1 MDQVLVQKYETGVA
15 KLQQAIAGMSEA
27 DLKAAP
33 IPGKWST
40 QQVIIHL
47 ADADVVFAER
57 IRRIVAE
64 DNPTLTVW
72 DENKFA
78 ERLFYHD
85 QSVADA
91 MGILD
96 LTHKQTSRILRKMS
110 EADWQRKGVHSHR
123 GPQTVGDVLTYAVNH
138 IEHHLKFIA
147 EKRAKLGK

>member
-1 MDQVLVQKYETGVA
+1 MDQQLLNRYEAGPDT
-15 KLQQAIAGMSEA
+15 LRQAVAGMSEA

-64 DNPTLTVW
+64 DNPQLTVW

-85 QSVADA
+85 QSAADA
-91 MGILD
+91 LTIID

-123 GPQTVGDVLTYAVNH
+123 GPQTVTDVLTYAVNH